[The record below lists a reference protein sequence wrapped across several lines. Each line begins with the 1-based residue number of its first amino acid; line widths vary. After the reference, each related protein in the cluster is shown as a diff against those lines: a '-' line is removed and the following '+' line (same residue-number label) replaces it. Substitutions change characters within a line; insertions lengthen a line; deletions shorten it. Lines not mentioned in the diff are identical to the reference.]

1 MVVFP
6 FPFLGYCLFF
16 WSLVMLVDMHCGQL
30 RSLVRCKYQTDIAR
44 RGYLVAKDIGAEE
57 YAADESVRH

>member
-1 MVVFP
+1 
-6 FPFLGYCLFF
+6 
-16 WSLVMLVDMHCGQL
+16 MLVDMHCGHL
-30 RSLVRCKYQTDIAR
+30 WSLVRCKYQIDIAR